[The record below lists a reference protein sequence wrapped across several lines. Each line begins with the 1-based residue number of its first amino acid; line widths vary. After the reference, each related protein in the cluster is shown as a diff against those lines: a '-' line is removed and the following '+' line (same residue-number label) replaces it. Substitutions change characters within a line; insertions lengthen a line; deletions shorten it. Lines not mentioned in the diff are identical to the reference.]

1 MDHITVKLDWLRRR
15 MGCVSSHEEVDPVY
29 NNMTENN
36 INRFKVTTDESL
48 ASDVCILYKRI
59 IRYSLSV
66 PTPNLV
72 EVVVTRYQTPEEGGR
87 RL

>member
-1 MDHITVKLDWLRRR
+1 

-48 ASDVCILYKRI
+48 ASDVCILYKLI
-59 IRYSLSV
+59 IRHSLV
-66 PTPNLV
+66 
-72 EVVVTRYQTPEEGGR
+72 
-87 RL
+87 